1 MSTRSPAPRSFVPAP
16 PADIGHTVPMLIPT
30 SSRRALL
37 ALVAGLLLT
46 ACSMDTDDAPTPPA
60 ADATAVQVRIGEI
73 DWYVDYTAAQAV
85 AREVDKPLWVH
96 FGEHPG

>member
-1 MSTRSPAPRSFVPAP
+1 
-16 PADIGHTVPMLIPT
+16 MLTPT
-30 SSRRALL
+30 SFRRALL
-37 ALVAGLLLT
+37 TLVAGFLLA

-60 ADATAVQVRIGEI
+60 AEPSAAAATQVRIGEI
-73 DWYVDYTAAQAV
+73 DWYVDYAAAQAV